1 MNSKMTT
8 NSQLS
13 TTEPESKAKKQT
25 KQTTGTET
33 ESQKWRSHGE
43 LSAGRFKG
51 ENGGKGTGNKKHKW
65 LAQNRQREVKNSIAD
80 GEAKEL
86 VCTTQ
91 EHGLRE

>member
-1 MNSKMTT
+1 M
-8 NSQLS
+8 QR
-13 TTEPESKAKKQT
+13 E
-25 KQTTGTET
+25 
-33 ESQKWRSHGE
+33 
-43 LSAGRFKG
+43 